1 MKYLKKIIL
10 LFLFVLFIFCLNIS
24 CLKLN
29 NIERGTIISAK
40 TKVSSI
46 NISIGDDIIYEVSII
61 SKNDIDYKFE
71 DISFDERVNQSRIIE
86 VENKTKNI
94 GNYKE
99 RIIKYRIGFYDI
111 GQFVIFPFKISYDYN
126 NQYKELNGEDIN
138 ILVYSFSDGEILPP
152 LKSTVSISM
161 PQYVWLIILAFAF
174 LIFALIVLIFFIV
187 KYIEKKLKEKAI
199 VKEDEEALNYLK
211 NMDYKLYFSENK
223 FAEYYFELTFIFK
236 RYLTK
241 RFSFNIEDM
250 TTSEISRLFDK
261 NEFKKSDYI
270 INMLKNSDYVKF
282 AKQIPK
288 IETMQKDY
296 DFCKEYIIENGNLYD
311 VLKLKEKEDRK
322 LKKKNIASIFNNLA
336 NNIKINN

>member
-152 LKSTVSISM
+152 LKSTVSIPM

-174 LIFALIVLIFFIV
+174 LIFALIVLIFFII

>member
-10 LFLFVLFIFCLNIS
+10 LFVLFIFCLNIS

-152 LKSTVSISM
+152 LKSTVSIPM

-311 VLKLKEKEDRK
+311 VLKLKEKEDKK

>member
-10 LFLFVLFIFCLNIS
+10 LFLFVLFISCLN
-24 CLKLN
+24 LN
-29 NIERGTIISAK
+29 NIERGTILSAT
-40 TKVSSI
+40 TKVSSL
-46 NISIGDDIIYEVSII
+46 NISIGDYIIYEVRII
-61 SKNDIDYKFE
+61 SKNYIDYKFE
-71 DISFDERVNQSRIIE
+71 DISFDERENQSRIIE

-138 ILVYSFSDGEILPP
+138 ILVYSFSDGDVLPP
-152 LKSTVSISM
+152 LKSTMSIPM
-161 PQYVWLIILAFAF
+161 PQYVWLIILASAF
-174 LIFALIVLIFFIV
+174 LILVLIVLIFFII
-187 KYIEKKLKEKAI
+187 KYVEKRFKEKAI
-199 VKEDEEALNYLK
+199 IKEDEEALNYLK
-211 NMDYKLYFSENK
+211 NMDYKIYFSENK

-241 RFSFNIEDM
+241 RFLFNIEDM
-250 TTSEISRLFDK
+250 TTSEVNQLFDK
-261 NEFKKSDYI
+261 NEFKKGDYI

-296 DFCKEYIIENGNLYD
+296 DFCKEYIIENGNLHD
-311 VLKLKEKEDRK
+311 VLKLKEKEDKK
-322 LKKKNIASIFNNLA
+322 LKKKNIASIVNNLV
-336 NNIKINN
+336 NNN

>member
-10 LFLFVLFIFCLNIS
+10 LFILFIFCLNIS

-152 LKSTVSISM
+152 LKSTVSIPM

-174 LIFALIVLIFFIV
+174 LIFALIVLIFFII

-311 VLKLKEKEDRK
+311 VLKLKEKEDKK

>member
-10 LFLFVLFIFCLNIS
+10 LFVLFVSCLNIS

-152 LKSTVSISM
+152 LKSTVSIPM

-174 LIFALIVLIFFIV
+174 LIFALIVLIFFII

-311 VLKLKEKEDRK
+311 VLKLKEKEDKK
-322 LKKKNIASIFNNLA
+322 LKKKNIVSIFNNLA

>member
-99 RIIKYRIGFYDI
+99 RIIKYRIGFYDT

-152 LKSTVSISM
+152 LKSTVSIPM

-311 VLKLKEKEDRK
+311 VLKLKEKEDKK

>member
-10 LFLFVLFIFCLNIS
+10 LFVLFVSCLNIS

-71 DISFDERVNQSRIIE
+71 DISFDERINQSRIIE

-152 LKSTVSISM
+152 LKSTVSIPM

-174 LIFALIVLIFFIV
+174 LIFAFIVLIFFIV

-211 NMDYKLYFSENK
+211 NMDYKLYFSETK

-311 VLKLKEKEDRK
+311 VLKLKEKEDKK

>member
-152 LKSTVSISM
+152 LKSTVSIPM

-311 VLKLKEKEDRK
+311 VLKLKEKEDKK

>member
-99 RIIKYRIGFYDI
+99 RIIKYRIGFYDT

-152 LKSTVSISM
+152 LKSTVSIPM

-174 LIFALIVLIFFIV
+174 LIFVLIVLIFFIV

-311 VLKLKEKEDRK
+311 VLKLKEKEDKK

>member
-10 LFLFVLFIFCLNIS
+10 LFLFVLFISCLN
-24 CLKLN
+24 LN
-29 NIERGTIISAK
+29 NIERGTILSAK
-40 TKVSSI
+40 TKVSSL
-46 NISIGDDIIYEVSII
+46 NISIGDDIIYEVRII

-71 DISFDERVNQSRIIE
+71 DISFDERENQSRIIE

-138 ILVYSFSDGEILPP
+138 ILVYSFSDGDVLPP
-152 LKSTVSISM
+152 LKSTMSIPM
-161 PQYVWLIILAFAF
+161 PQYVWLIILASAF
-174 LIFALIVLIFFIV
+174 LILVLIVLIFFII
-187 KYIEKKLKEKAI
+187 KYVEKRFKEKAI
-199 VKEDEEALNYLK
+199 IKEDEEALNYLK
-211 NMDYKLYFSENK
+211 NMDYKIYFSENK

-241 RFSFNIEDM
+241 RFLFNIEDM
-250 TTSEISRLFDK
+250 TTSEVNQLFDK
-261 NEFKKSDYI
+261 NEFKKGDYI

-296 DFCKEYIIENGNLYD
+296 DFCKEYIIENGNLHD
-311 VLKLKEKEDRK
+311 VLKLKEKEDKK
-322 LKKKNIASIFNNLA
+322 LKKKNIASIVNNLV
-336 NNIKINN
+336 NNN

>member
-10 LFLFVLFIFCLNIS
+10 LFILFIFCLNIS

-152 LKSTVSISM
+152 LKSTVSIPM

-174 LIFALIVLIFFIV
+174 LIFAFIVLIFFIV

-311 VLKLKEKEDRK
+311 VLKLKEKEDKK